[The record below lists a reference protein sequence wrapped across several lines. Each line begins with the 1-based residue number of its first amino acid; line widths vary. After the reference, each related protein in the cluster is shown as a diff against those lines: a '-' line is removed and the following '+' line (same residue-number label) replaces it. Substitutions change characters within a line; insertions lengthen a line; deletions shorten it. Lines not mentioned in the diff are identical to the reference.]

1 MFAKIIIIYKTRE
14 ILLTNCVK
22 NLMNGRFSEMKVSQK
37 LENRSIFLTFGLLN
51 DRICRSSRT

>member
-22 NLMNGRFSEMKVSQK
+22 NLMNGRFSVMKVDQK
-37 LENRSIFLTFGLLN
+37 LENRSIFLTFGLQKN
-51 DRICRSSRT
+51 TK